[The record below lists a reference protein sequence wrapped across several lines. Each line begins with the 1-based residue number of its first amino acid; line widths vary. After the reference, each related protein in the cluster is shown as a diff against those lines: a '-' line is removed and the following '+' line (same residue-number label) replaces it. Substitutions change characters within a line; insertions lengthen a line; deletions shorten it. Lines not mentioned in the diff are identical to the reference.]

1 MMPKWFVVLSVF
13 TILAASLGFSVT
25 EARAQTTYVSYTVQ
39 SGDTLGKIAQEYCTS
54 WKAIYDL
61 NRDTIGKN
69 PNVIV
74 PGMVLTV
81 PANCIPTDSGTGTP
95 PPAGTVVDKGPITHA
110 TGIYQA
116 PYYTVA
122 WGDTLSAIGQRFG
135 VDWRLI
141 AEANGINGTTIFA
154 GQVLYIPGGST
165 GTVPP
170 SGQGSL
176 ERVYF
181 QPGAT
186 SASLSSSINQGAPRS
201 FILWAQAGQ
210 NLTVNTVSHGEP
222 LVISVTDANGE
233 YLPLTGSN
241 SQIYNNVGAK
251 LPVSGDYIVTVSPV
265 TLPESPSLLFDIT
278 FIIP

>member
-1 MMPKWFVVLSVF
+1 MIPKWFVLLSVF
-13 TILAASLGFSVT
+13 AIMAASLGFSVT
-25 EARAQTTYVSYTVQ
+25 EARAQTTYVNYTVQ
-39 SGDTLGKIAQEYCTS
+39 QGDTLGKVAQEYCTS

-69 PNVIV
+69 PNVIH
-74 PGMVLTV
+74 PGMVLTI
-81 PANCIPTDSGTGTP
+81 PANCVPADSGSATP
-95 PPAGTVVDKGPITHA
+95 PPASGVYDRGPITHA

-135 VDWRLI
+135 VDWTLI
-141 AEANGINGTTIFA
+141 AQTNGIKGTTIYA
-154 GQVLYIPGGST
+154 GQVLYIPGGSSA
-165 GTVPP
+165 TVPP
-170 SGQGSL
+170 TVQGSL

-181 QPGAT
+181 QSGTT
-186 SASLSSSINQGAPRS
+186 SASLSSSINQGIPKS
-201 FILWAQAGQ
+201 FILWASAGQ

-222 LVISVTDANGE
+222 LVISVTDANGD
-233 YLPLTGSN
+233 YLPLTGTN

-251 LPVSGDYIVTVSPV
+251 LPASGDYIVTIKPV
-265 TLPESPSLLFDIT
+265 TLPESPTLLFDIT

>member
-1 MMPKWFVVLSVF
+1 MFVLFSVF
-13 TILAASLGFSVT
+13 AILAVSLGFSVT

-39 SGDTLGKIAQEYCTS
+39 RGDTLGKIAQDYCTS

-69 PNVIV
+69 PNVII
-74 PGMVLTV
+74 PGMVLTI
-81 PANCIPTDSGTGTP
+81 PANCVPADSGSSTTP
-95 PPAGTVVDKGPITHA
+95 PPSGVYDRGPITHA
-110 TGIYQA
+110 TGTYQA

-122 WGDTLSAIGQRFG
+122 WGDTLSSIGQRFG
-135 VDWRLI
+135 VDWKLI
-141 AEANGINGTTIFA
+141 AEANGIKGTTIFA

-170 SGQGSL
+170 TVQGPL

-186 SASLSSSINQGAPRS
+186 SASLSSTINQGVPKS
-201 FILWAQAGQ
+201 FILWASAGQ

-222 LVISVTDANGE
+222 LVISVIAPNGD
-233 YLPLTGSN
+233 YLPLTGTN
-241 SQIYNNVGAK
+241 SQIYNNVGAN
-251 LPVSGDYIVTVSPV
+251 LPVTGDYIVTVSPV
-265 TLPESPSLLFDIT
+265 TTPESPSLVFDIT

>member
-1 MMPKWFVVLSVF
+1 MFVLFSVF
-13 TILAASLGFSVT
+13 AVLAASLGFSVT
-25 EARAQTTYVSYTVQ
+25 EAMAQTTYVSYTVQ
-39 SGDTLGKIAQEYCTS
+39 RGDTLGKIAQDYCTS

-69 PNVIV
+69 PNVII

-81 PANCIPTDSGTGTP
+81 PANCVPADSGSSTTP
-95 PPAGTVVDKGPITHA
+95 PASGVYDRGPTTHA

-122 WGDTLSAIGQRFG
+122 WGDVLSAIGQRFG

-141 AEANGINGTTIFA
+141 AEANGIKGTTIFA

-170 SGQGSL
+170 TVEGSL

-186 SASLSSSINQGAPRS
+186 SASLSSTINQGVPKS
-201 FILWAQAGQ
+201 FILWASAGQ

-222 LVISVTDANGE
+222 LVISVIAPNGD
-233 YLPLTGSN
+233 YLPLTGTN

-251 LPVSGDYIVTVSPV
+251 LPATGDYIVTVSPV
-265 TLPESPSLLFDIT
+265 TTPESPSLVFDIT

>member
-13 TILAASLGFSVT
+13 AILAASLGFSVT
-25 EARAQTTYVSYTVQ
+25 EASAQTTYVSYTVQ
-39 SGDTLGKIAQEYCTS
+39 SGDTLGKIAQDYCTS

-69 PNVIV
+69 PNVIT

-81 PANCIPTDSGTGTP
+81 PANCVPADSGSSTTP
-95 PPAGTVVDKGPITHA
+95 PASGVYDRGPITHA

-122 WGDTLSAIGQRFG
+122 WGDTLFTIGQRFG
-135 VDWRLI
+135 VDWTVI
-141 AEANGINGTTIFA
+141 AEANGIKGTSIYA

-170 SGQGSL
+170 TAQGTL

-186 SASLSSSINQGAPRS
+186 SASLSSTINQGAPKS
-201 FILWAQAGQ
+201 FILWASAGQ

-222 LVISVTDANGE
+222 LVISVISSNGD
-233 YLPLTGSN
+233 YLPLTGTN
-241 SQIYNNVGAK
+241 SQIYNNVGAN
-251 LPVSGDYIVTVSPV
+251 LPVTGDYIVTVSPV
-265 TLPESPSLLFDIT
+265 TTPESPSLVFDIT